1 MYNWSIV
8 FDNQMKTI
16 IKLCI
21 LLLIYSEFTF
31 GRTPP
36 ETSNDIYTTH
46 IDETLEVDAANG
58 LLQNDTDADGDSLAI
73 ISFKINNVDYSAGQ
87 TATIPEGSIN
97 INTDGSLSYNPAPG
111 FDDSVPIIVYTISDG
126 TSSAMGNLFLSIA
139 PVARNDYATA
149 NINTPLTVPAPGVL
163 GNDTSEDGS
172 PLTVVSFTINGTF
185 YRVGRTVNLA
195 GGEFTL
201 FADGGF
207 TFEPSLNYS
216 GGVPP
221 ITYTIPDG
229 TDETSAILF
238 LNVEDAEDLIEF
250 LVFGSCNQG
259 FSTDG
264 DYKILYSFSFTNKSI
279 ARDSNPLSLIRDIE
293 IFKDFDEIYGSGCV
307 TSVDN
312 VTITT
317 FNPENFRDP
326 PYPLV
331 FDSTITVNPDFL
343 DGTSGVLFDTG
354 TINDAILYPRQT
366 VIISYCVSVD
376 PFCDDRPNPTPSG
389 SGIDF
394 EADLDLT
401 SSAGSDDIPLNL
413 TDFHTTEAIITAELN
428 IPVSNPE
435 ENPDGT
441 YDFTN
446 TVTITN
452 NGTETASNVNFNMG
466 LGSFLENVSFD
477 ELNLEQVSGPPVTVS
492 TNYDGDSNT
501 TLLEPGTTLA
511 TGESIVLEIFHLIA
525 PVNDPAVNNNFNQI
539 TPSQTQGPLDGFD
552 EDTPEN
558 RRLYSYATWEDG
570 LGKHLDRYYDSN
582 STSEPE
588 IDNQCIC
595 VTLGMSFSFTSEAS
609 SEKVITETNPAPN
622 GILEHEEYT
631 FQLSFTNTSP
641 VVDLVDLQ
649 LEENLADICGKPP
662 VSFTTPVI
670 VESESNATINPGSN
684 MSFNGVT
691 NFNIFDGTSGL
702 LQAGQTITI
711 EITVV
716 LNEDCIGENTINFSG
731 LDPLG
736 NVQSTAIVEVNASTD
751 TDNDGISNAVDI
763 DDDND
768 TILDVEESNGAD
780 PLDDA
785 DGNSIPN
792 YRDIGFGPDANTD
805 GIVDSF
811 DFDGDGVPNHF
822 DLDSDNDGIF
832 DINEVGNF
840 ATDTDSDSDG
850 QTDNSVGDNGLDDT
864 VEIDDSPNASVTY
877 QIADTDTDANPNYL
891 DIDSDADGIVDNI
904 EAQLTDSYV
913 PPNNTFTENGVDTA
927 YPDGLSPIN
936 TDGDLAFD
944 YLDTNSDN
952 DMRDDSIE
960 GWDFNN
966 DGIPETVASGGDADN
981 DGLDDGYDTDNSRVN
996 PTNGQLPT
1004 DFPNVDY
1011 ANTPERDWREIMAV
1025 VVLLDNVTVVEGN
1038 DLQFTFSLVRFND
1051 NTIPVQSATP
1061 VEIYLFTTDG
1071 TDTTTIY
1078 DVAVSPFDYNSVVD
1092 NQIVIPAFTETFRF
1106 TITSNEDN
1114 ISELDELFTLN
1125 ATITSGNTI
1134 NTEATGIGTLLDN
1147 DPLPD
1152 ITMNDA
1158 IEFEGEDLV
1167 YTIRLSKPSSRPTD
1181 IDIVSEDNTALSPE
1195 DYIAITDT
1203 LNIVGTIDPD
1213 NPNDRISFNI
1223 TTLLDNLNEPDE
1235 EYLNVFGN
1243 VISNNIG
1250 NKDLT
1255 KTGTILDID
1264 PDPFMVIT
1272 NPTVVEGNPL
1282 VFIVT
1287 LINET
1292 TGELMGNFLPINFNL
1307 ETVDITTTIN
1317 SDYPSFFASTSIP
1330 ALETSFTQDI
1340 PTIDDSLNEETE
1352 TMNLT
1357 AEITSGEVSN
1367 SSSGIR
1373 GLGTLKDNDFP
1384 NLFSPNNDGR
1394 SDVFRIDGIE
1404 DFPNFKLVI
1413 FDRWGSEIYNYSNNG
1428 SLSPIWWDGTNNGK
1442 QVVEGVYFYSL
1453 DYNDG
1458 VTKPKTGF
1466 IQLIR

>member
-1 MYNWSIV
+1 
-8 FDNQMKTI
+8 MKTV
-16 IKLCI
+16 IKLCL
-21 LLLIYSEFTF
+21 LLLICSEFTF
-31 GRTPP
+31 GKTPP
-36 ETSNDIYTTH
+36 ETTNDSYTTR
-46 IDETLEVDAANG
+46 IDRTLEVDAAIG
-58 LLQNDTDADGDSLAI
+58 LMQNDADSLAL

-97 INTDGSLSYNPAPG
+97 SNTDGSLSYNPTPRFKG
-111 FDDSVPIIVYTISDG
+111 NVPVSVYAIADE
-126 TSSAMGNLFLSIA
+126 TSSATGNLFLSIA
-139 PVARNDYATA
+139 PIARNDYATA
-149 NINTPLTVPAPGVL
+149 NINTPLTVPASGVL
-163 GNDTSEDGS
+163 GNDTSENEN
-172 PLTVVSFTINGTF
+172 PLTVISFTINGTV
-185 YRVGRTVNLA
+185 YTVGNTVNLDE
-195 GGEFTL
+195 GDFTL
-201 FADGGF
+201 FADGSY
-207 TFEPSLNYS
+207 TFEPFLNYS

-221 ITYTIPDG
+221 ITYTISDG
-229 TDETSAILF
+229 TDEASADLF
-238 LNVEDAEDLIEF
+238 LIVEDVGDLIEF
-250 LVFGSCNQG
+250 LSFSSCNQG

-264 DYKILYSFSFTNKSI
+264 NYKILYSFRFTNKSI

-307 TSVDN
+307 TSVDD

-317 FNPENFRDP
+317 TNPENFREP

-331 FDSTITVNPDFL
+331 FSNTITVNPNFL
-343 DGTSGVLFDTG
+343 DVTSGALFDTES
-354 TINDAILYPRQT
+354 INDAILYPRQIT
-366 VIISYCVSVD
+366 TISYCISVN
-376 PFCDDRPNPTPSG
+376 PFCGGRPDPTPSP

-394 EADLDLT
+394 EAVLDLT
-401 SSAGSDDIPLNL
+401 SSAGSDDTSLNL
-413 TDFHTTEAIITAELN
+413 TDFHTTEAIIIAELD
-428 IPVSNPE
+428 IPVISPE
-435 ENPDGT
+435 VNPDGT
-441 YDFTN
+441 YNFTN

-452 NGTETASNVNFNMG
+452 EGTGTASNVNFNMG
-466 LGSFLENVSFD
+466 LGSFLDNRLTFN
-477 ELNLEQVSGPPVTVS
+477 ELNITQVSVTPVNVNS
-492 TNYDGDSNT
+492 NYDGDLNT
-501 TLLEPGTTLA
+501 TLLESGTTLES
-511 TGESIVLEIFHLIA
+511 GESIVLEIFHLTA
-525 PVNDPAVNNNFNQI
+525 PVNNSIDNNFNQI

-552 EDTPEN
+552 EGTSVN
-558 RRLYSYATWEDG
+558 RRLFSFVTWEDG
-570 LGKHLDRYYDSN
+570 LGEHLDRYYDPYIISV
-582 STSEPE
+582 PE
-588 IDNQCIC
+588 IDNQCRC
-595 VTLGMSFSFTSEAS
+595 DSLGMSFLFTSSAS
-609 SEKVITETNPAPN
+609 SEKVITETNTAPN
-622 GILEHEEYT
+622 GILEHEEFT

-641 VVDLVDLQ
+641 LVDLVDLQ

-684 MSFNGVT
+684 MSFNGDGDI
-691 NFNIFDGTSGL
+691 NIFDGTSGL
-702 LQAGQTITI
+702 LQAGETITI

-716 LNEDCIGENTINFSG
+716 LNEDCIGENIIKFSG
-731 LDPLG
+731 TNPLG
-736 NVQSTAIVEVNASTD
+736 DVESTESEVDVNASTD

-792 YRDIGFGPDANTD
+792 YRDIGLGLDANND

-832 DINEVGNF
+832 DINEVGNS
-840 ATDTDSDSDG
+840 ATDTDDDG
-850 QTDNSVGDNGLDDT
+850 QTDNSVGLNGLDDT
-864 VEIDDSPNASVTY
+864 VEIDDSPTTPVTY
-877 QIADTDTDANPNYL
+877 QIANTDMDANPNYL

-904 EAQLTDSYV
+904 EAQPTDTYI
-913 PPNNTFTENGVDTA
+913 PPSTTFTENGVNTA
-927 YPDGLSPIN
+927 YTNGLSPIN

-944 YLDTNSDN
+944 YIDINSDN
-952 DMRDDSIE
+952 DIREDFIE
-960 GWDFNN
+960 GWDFTN
-966 DGIPETVASGGDADN
+966 DGFPETEPLGRDADN

-996 PTNGQLPT
+996 PTNGQRPT

-1011 ANTPERDWREIMAV
+1011 STTPERDWREIMAI
-1025 VVLLDNVTVVEGN
+1025 VVLLDDVNVVEGN

-1061 VEIYLFTTDG
+1061 VEIDLFTTDG
-1071 TDTTTIY
+1071 TGTTTIY
-1078 DVAVSPFDYNSVVD
+1078 DVAISPFDYNAVVD
-1092 NQIVIPAFTETFRF
+1092 NQFVIPVFTETFPF
-1106 TITSNEDN
+1106 EIASNEDD
-1114 ISELDELFTLN
+1114 ISEFDELFTLT

-1134 NTEATGIGTLLDN
+1134 NTEAIGIGTILDN
-1147 DPLPD
+1147 DLLPN
-1152 ITMNDA
+1152 ITMNDV
-1158 IEFEGEDLV
+1158 IEIEGEDLV
-1167 YTIRLSKPSSRPTD
+1167 YTIILSNPSSRPTD

-1203 LNIVGTIDPD
+1203 LNIIGTIDPG

-1223 TTLLDNLNEPDE
+1223 TTLLDNLNEPEE

-1243 VISNNIG
+1243 VISNNVG
-1250 NKDLT
+1250 NEDLT

-1272 NPTVVEGNPL
+1272 NPTVVEGSPL

-1292 TGELMGNFLPINFNL
+1292 TGASMGNFLPINFNL
-1307 ETVDITTTIN
+1307 KTEDITTTIN

-1340 PTIDDSLNEETE
+1340 PTIDDSLNEKTE

-1357 AEITSGEVSN
+1357 AEITSGQISN

-1394 SDVFRIDGIE
+1394 SDVFKIDGLE
-1404 DFPNFKLVI
+1404 DFPNFKLDI
-1413 FDRWGSEIYNYSNNG
+1413 FDRWGSELYNYSNNG

-1442 QVVEGVYFYSL
+1442 RIVEGVYFYSL